1 MTNSGKMPYA
11 TTRLTFIN
19 LNTIMRMTHFTLIT
33 TALLALG
40 SATMQ
45 AQTLQTQVP
54 QRRAMHTASPA
65 AQLKAQIGR
74 TLAMRQAAAKHSAQQ
89 LRALQAARFFR
100 AASTANDS
108 VKYLPKHQIEY
119 AAGDAN
125 DGFGGIMW
133 SESGQYSFVYD
144 EAGRVVQQDYNDEIS
159 IYRTTKRQPG

>member
-1 MTNSGKMPYA
+1 MTNSGKTPRV
-11 TTRLTFIN
+11 TIRQTFIN

-89 LRALQAARFFR
+89 LDRK
-100 AASTANDS
+100 S
-108 VKYLPKHQIEY
+108 V
-119 AAGDAN
+119 
-125 DGFGGIMW
+125 
-133 SESGQYSFVYD
+133 V
-144 EAGRVVQQDYNDEIS
+144 
-159 IYRTTKRQPG
+159 